1 MKLILLLILPCLVA
15 SQGLGG
21 SDTNKPGGSDFN
33 PGPRNPG
40 GSDTNRPGGSD
51 FNSGSRN
58 PGGSDFNPGS
68 RNPGGSDTNRPGG
81 SDNNSEEAR
90 AKGVSNSSKSLEKL
104 QEPMIDAG

>member
-1 MKLILLLILPCLVA
+1 MGNLHQSPKNIYIIRKKIAKMKLILLLIVPCLVA

-21 SDTNKPGGSDFN
+21 SDTNRPGGSDFN

-51 FNSGSRN
+51 FN
-58 PGGSDFNPGS
+58 PGS

-81 SDNNSEEAR
+81 SDFNSGPR
-90 AKGVSNSSKSLEKL
+90 NPGGSNT
-104 QEPMIDAG
+104 